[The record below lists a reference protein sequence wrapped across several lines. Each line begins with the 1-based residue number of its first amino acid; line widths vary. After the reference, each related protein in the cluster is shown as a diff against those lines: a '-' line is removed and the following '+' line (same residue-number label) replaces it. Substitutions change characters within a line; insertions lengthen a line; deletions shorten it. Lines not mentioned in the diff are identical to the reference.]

1 MSRGHFK
8 VTSKIKLS
16 DLKKGDRIE
25 ESDFA
30 SMTEDGH
37 FIQMEYISPEDSM
50 EMIDAKPGVFTIVK
64 TSMGLALER
73 TEFIQNN
80 VLRDFV
86 NTKEILEKISNFFK
100 KLDVYEKHKVFPKRG
115 ILLWG
120 PPGCHAKGT
129 KILMYDGS
137 VKNVEDIREGE
148 LLMGPDS
155 TPRQVLKLA
164 SGKETMVKIKPNKGE
179 DFIVNINHILHLTP
193 SGEAHTR
200 TPINM
205 KVSDYLNQT
214 ECFQQSYKLTR
225 TGIDFPKKELPIDP
239 YILGN
244 WLGDG
249 TSASVAITTMD
260 LEIKNKWLELAESYD
275 MDVRFTKQRV
285 DSRCETIHLS
295 SKEKTIGK
303 NKLLN
308 IFKEL
313 EIINNKHIPQIYLT
327 SSREDRLKL
336 LAGLI
341 DTDGTTGH
349 SDLAI
354 SKGKFGTGYSYVSK
368 LERLADDVIYL
379 CRSLGFAAYK
389 STLNKSCYVGK
400 KEVFTGEYYH
410 VNISGDLSEV
420 PVLLERKKCKERKM
434 NKSVLRTGFKVEI
447 LEPAEYYGFTLDKDH
462 LYLTSDFT
470 IHHNTG
476 KTTVIADAVNS
487 VKDNPEY
494 FTLVWHTD
502 KIDAGDVKD
511 FVKHLNFVGPKKMIL
526 IIEDI
531 GGVEVDQARM
541 RSESSLLALLDNQEK
556 AFKIPTL
563 ILATTNY
570 IENFMGNLTNR
581 PGRFDEKI
589 KFDFP
594 PADAR
599 LRLMKFYDK
608 EGLLD
613 EAALNKI
620 ASKKCAKFTAAQLQ
634 EVIVRSEI
642 NSVDPNDVIEQIAK
656 EIETYEKNFNEKTK
670 AGIGMFDD

>member
-1 MSRGHFK
+1 MSRGYFK

-64 TSMGLALER
+64 TSTGLALER

-120 PPGCHAKGT
+120 PPGA
-129 KILMYDGS
+129 
-137 VKNVEDIREGE
+137 
-148 LLMGPDS
+148 
-155 TPRQVLKLA
+155 
-164 SGKETMVKIKPNKGE
+164 
-179 DFIVNINHILHLTP
+179 
-193 SGEAHTR
+193 
-200 TPINM
+200 
-205 KVSDYLNQT
+205 
-214 ECFQQSYKLTR
+214 
-225 TGIDFPKKELPIDP
+225 
-239 YILGN
+239 
-244 WLGDG
+244 
-249 TSASVAITTMD
+249 
-260 LEIKNKWLELAESYD
+260 
-275 MDVRFTKQRV
+275 
-285 DSRCETIHLS
+285 
-295 SKEKTIGK
+295 
-303 NKLLN
+303 
-308 IFKEL
+308 
-313 EIINNKHIPQIYLT
+313 
-327 SSREDRLKL
+327 
-336 LAGLI
+336 
-341 DTDGTTGH
+341 
-349 SDLAI
+349 
-354 SKGKFGTGYSYVSK
+354 
-368 LERLADDVIYL
+368 
-379 CRSLGFAAYK
+379 
-389 STLNKSCYVGK
+389 
-400 KEVFTGEYYH
+400 
-410 VNISGDLSEV
+410 
-420 PVLLERKKCKERKM
+420 
-434 NKSVLRTGFKVEI
+434 
-447 LEPAEYYGFTLDKDH
+447 
-462 LYLTSDFT
+462 
-470 IHHNTG
+470 G
-476 KTTVIADAVNS
+476 KTTALTEAVNS

-511 FVKHLNFVGPKKMIL
+511 FVKHLNFIGPKKMIL

-613 EAALNKI
+613 EAALAKI